1 MNRYYNPVRTLEG
14 AGCVSRL
21 EEVLEGMDLVRRNV
35 LLLVWGE
42 PLLENPVFAG
52 LLGEDSAFAVRSMI
66 FRA

>member
-21 EEVLEGMDLVRRNV
+21 EEILEGMDLVRKNV

-42 PLLENPVFAG
+42 ALLENP
-52 LLGEDSAFAVRSMI
+52 AFA
-66 FRA
+66 